1 MSGRWQDPAADGHS
15 CRTVVYLTIRVRLR
29 PETIDRGFPSMDR
42 AEDMSRRRLLATAAG
57 AAAAAA
63 ATTAL
68 ATAAASAA
76 PSGAAPSAHRRP
88 PRARAERFVDNRFW
102 TSREDWGSGTAN
114 GTRTVA
120 KGRAGVEIA
129 TPAGTRDYP
138 DPHTGR
144 SATWEYA
151 QWTGPAHRPAV
162 PATEAIASWNARTP
176 TGTWIQVDIEASYS
190 DGSTSP
196 WYVLGRW
203 NAGDDRQDAR
213 APVIRRTSVD
223 DQSDGKT
230 SVWTDTLAVDDTGG
244 SLRVVAYRLR
254 LTLYREP
261 GSTLT
266 PTVWRLGA
274 MASAVPD
281 RFTVPASEPGL
292 AKELKVPRYSQ
303 EIHKGQYPEY
313 DNGGEAW
320 CSPTSSQMILEYWGR
335 GPTAADLAWVDPSYA
350 DPQVC
355 HAARF
360 TYDYQYGGC
369 GNWPFNAAYAAT
381 YRDMQ
386 AVVTRLG
393 SLTDLETLIR
403 AGIPVITSQSFL
415 KEELTGAGYGTAGH
429 LMTVIGFTGSGDV
442 IANDPASPSNPAV
455 RRVYKRREWENI
467 WLRTRRKNA
476 QGTVVSGTGG
486 VCYLYFPAH
495 LTKEQAR
502 ALAAVGVR

>member
-1 MSGRWQDPAADGHS
+1 
-15 CRTVVYLTIRVRLR
+15 
-29 PETIDRGFPSMDR
+29 MDR
-42 AEDMSRRRLLATAAG
+42 AEDMSRRRLLAAAAG
-57 AAAAAA
+57 AAAVA
-63 ATTAL
+63 ATATV
-68 ATAAASAA
+68 ATAAHAS
-76 PSGAAPSAHRRP
+76 PSGGAPAAHRRP
-88 PRARAERFVDNRFW
+88 PRTSRAVRTVDNRFW
-102 TSREDWGSGTAN
+102 TSRKDWGAGTAN

-120 KGRAGVEIA
+120 KGRPGIEIA
-129 TPAGTRDYP
+129 APAGTREYT

-144 SATWEYA
+144 TATWEYA
-151 QWTGPAHRPAV
+151 EWTGPAHRCAV

-176 TGTWIQVDIEASYS
+176 TGTWIQVEIEASYS
-190 DGSTSP
+190 DSGTSP

-203 NAGDDRQDAR
+203 NSGDDRQDAR

-223 DQSDGKT
+223 DQSDGRT
-230 SVWTDTLAVDDTGG
+230 SVWTDTLSVDDTTGT
-244 SLRVVAYRLR
+244 LRVVAYRLR

-261 GSTLT
+261 GGTST

-281 RFTVPASEPGL
+281 RFTVPASAPGL
-292 AKELKVPRYSQ
+292 ARELTVPRYSQ

-335 GPTAADLAWVDPSYA
+335 EPTAGELAWVDPAYA

-360 TYDYQYGGC
+360 TYDHQYGGC

-381 YRDMQ
+381 YKDMQ

-403 AGIPVITSQSFL
+403 AGIPAITSQSFL

-429 LMTVIGFTGSGDV
+429 LMTVIGFTASGDV

-455 RRVYKRREWENI
+455 RRVYRRREFENV
-467 WLRTRRKNA
+467 WLRTKRKNS

-495 LTKEQAR
+495 PGKEQVR